1 MVPCTR
7 QSVILVSAGESSG
20 DHGIPDE
27 FRNLVTRP
35 RPEEDYP
42 THSGESTF
50 LIDMAYLGH
59 TTDLRPEDGMEGIQ
73 NWNFYAVSLA
83 DGPGYLLQ
91 DAARHGKFSDLNG
104 NNLPDLTEEFDA
116 DGDDLPDNFFSAQ
129 SGQELITSLNRALL
143 PDSPAVASG
152 TATAVSAQ
160 TRSGEGAA
168 YQAIFFPPDRTNQTA
183 PPWSG
188 DVHAYLLDAQGNLRE
203 ANTSAQEDVKTAGR
217 VIEFTGDRIYVHADA
232 DDNGLIDEEERN
244 ATALDGLGDIDF
256 QWSASTWLNKLT
268 NDEAITQR
276 SSYASVAPNRYIITF
291 VDKNQDMTANAND
304 GEIQDFALPAKPAD
318 ITLNSPDYFYNDLTL
333 YESNS
338 GTPRLDPDSL
348 IFSLRNDD
356 PSGFSALQ
364 AELAKRQVD
373 FIRGMDVGNATI
385 EGIDDHTRNRAHG
398 GTPWRLGDIVFSSP
412 TVVGKPAENY
422 HLIYNDTTYE
432 RFLTK
437 YLGRRQVV
445 YVGANDGMLH
455 AFNGGFWNART
466 RTFDD
471 ERNGMTKFTL
481 GQELW
486 AYVPYNLLP
495 HLKWL
500 MHPDYGEDLHVAYM
514 DLTPKVFDARIFV
527 MSDGVT
533 SVDEARYPGGW
544 GTILVAGMRMGG
556 AAMEVDI
563 DKTDGDDFKEGLD
576 RTVSSAYVIMDVTD
590 PESPPNVLAEISLP
604 GQGFTTCIPAVIPM
618 SSPNA
623 QNADENKW
631 YLVFGSGPADA
642 AGRAD
647 RGKLMRE
654 SSDQPGKLFVLD
666 LSALYVEKAVK
677 TVESTGLASSQGDP
691 FAFAEAGSFISDPVG
706 VDLDIPSK
714 NSTGK
719 LSTDLIYFGTVAGDS
734 VSPAGKVY
742 RLQTGNGPPDGW
754 QTSTL
759 VDVAE
764 PVSAAP
770 SVAMDEQGSLW
781 VYFGTGRFFNRD
793 DIPQT
798 GPMGF
803 YGIKEPETDGV
814 RNWDAV
820 FSQNLFDSSKV
831 AVTRGTCGE
840 GEFSEDCVEIIQ
852 MDESSNATLD
862 WAWLTSAQEQTP
874 GWKQTFSAAGE
885 RVLGQAAVL
894 GGSVVFT
901 SVIPA
906 QEICAAGGASRLWS
920 LSYKTG
926 TPYFWPSLEHPGE
939 NFPAFIEL
947 GQGLAARPT
956 LHVGEKQTVK
966 AFTPLT
972 SGEISTP
979 EIAPP
984 LTFKSGGL
992 FWRKNTY

>member
-1 MVPCTR
+1 M
-7 QSVILVSAGESSG
+7 
-20 DHGIPDE
+20 
-27 FRNLVTRP
+27 
-35 RPEEDYP
+35 
-42 THSGESTF
+42 
-50 LIDMAYLGH
+50 
-59 TTDLRPEDGMEGIQ
+59 
-73 NWNFYAVSLA
+73 
-83 DGPGYLLQ
+83 
-91 DAARHGKFSDLNG
+91 
-104 NNLPDLTEEFDA
+104 
-116 DGDDLPDNFFSAQ
+116 
-129 SGQELITSLNRALL
+129 
-143 PDSPAVASG
+143 
-152 TATAVSAQ
+152 
-160 TRSGEGAA
+160 
-168 YQAIFFPPDRTNQTA
+168 
-183 PPWSG
+183 
-188 DVHAYLLDAQGNLRE
+188 
-203 ANTSAQEDVKTAGR
+203 
-217 VIEFTGDRIYVHADA
+217 
-232 DDNGLIDEEERN
+232 
-244 ATALDGLGDIDF
+244 
-256 QWSASTWLNKLT
+256 
-268 NDEAITQR
+268 
-276 SSYASVAPNRYIITF
+276 
-291 VDKNQDMTANAND
+291 
-304 GEIQDFALPAKPAD
+304 
-318 ITLNSPDYFYNDLTL
+318 
-333 YESNS
+333 
-338 GTPRLDPDSL
+338 
-348 IFSLRNDD
+348 
-356 PSGFSALQ
+356 
-364 AELAKRQVD
+364 AKRQVD
-373 FIRGMDVGNATI
+373 FIRGMDVGDATVEEI
-385 EGIDDHTRNRAHG
+385 PDESRNR
-398 GTPWRLGDIVFSSP
+398 TQESITWRLGDIVFSSP

-445 YVGANDGMLH
+445 YVGANDGILH
-455 AFNGGFWNART
+455 AFNGGFWNAGT

-471 ERNGMTKFTL
+471 ALDGRIEFEL

-486 AYVPYNLLP
+486 AYVPYNQLP

-604 GQGFTTCIPAVIPM
+604 GQGFTTCIPAVMPM

-642 AGRAD
+642 SGRAD
-647 RGKLMRE
+647 RSTLMRE
-654 SSDQPGKLFVLD
+654 KSDQPGKLFVLD

-677 TVESTGLASSQGDP
+677 TVDSTGLASSQGDP
-691 FAFAEAGSFISDPVG
+691 FAFTEAGSFISGPVG

-719 LSTDLIYFGTVAGDS
+719 LSTDLVYFGTVAGDS
-734 VSPAGKVY
+734 ASPAGKVY
-742 RLQTGNGPPDGW
+742 RLRTGNGPPDGW

-798 GPMGF
+798 VPMGF
-803 YGIKEPETDGV
+803 YGIREPETAGT
-814 RNWDAV
+814 RTWDTV
-820 FSQNLFDSSKV
+820 FTSLLFDSSKV

-840 GEFSEDCVEIIQ
+840 GKFSEDCVEIIQ
-852 MDESSNATLD
+852 MDESSNATRD
-862 WAWLTSAQEQTP
+862 WAWLTSAQEQAP

-926 TPYFWPSLEHPGE
+926 TPYFWPSLEHPGG
-939 NFPAFIEL
+939 NFPAFVEL
-947 GQGLAARPT
+947 GQGLAARPI
-956 LHVGEKQTVK
+956 LHVGEKRAVK

-972 SGEISTP
+972 SGEIFAP
-979 EIAPP
+979 EVDPS